1 MGRIVHY
8 LGAVMKFINK
18 FAAISVMSVLGVTVL
33 AGCSSSDD
41 PATEATTSSETSQM
55 LPPVIVTADQTDT
68 SAAVGD
74 MIDIVV
80 DDPVNTTI
88 AVDNPEV
95 LEITQGK
102 DDGSALFNPGAK
114 ALSPGTATIMVTS
127 ADGSIRDIVVTVS

>member
-1 MGRIVHY
+1 MKSISKFASV
-8 LGAVMKFINK
+8 GAVSI
-18 FAAISVMSVLGVTVL
+18 LGVTVL
-33 AGCSSSDD
+33 AGCSSGDD
-41 PATEATTSSETSQM
+41 PATDTTTSSESNQM
-55 LPPVIVTADQTDT
+55 LPPVIVTADQTDA
-68 SAAVGD
+68 SAVVGD

>member
-1 MGRIVHY
+1 
-8 LGAVMKFINK
+8 MKFINK
-18 FAAISVMSVLGVTVL
+18 FAAIGVMSVLGVTVL
-33 AGCSSSDD
+33 VGCSSSDD

-55 LPPVIVTADQTDT
+55 LPPVIVTADQTDA
-68 SAAVGD
+68 SAVVGD

>member
-1 MGRIVHY
+1 
-8 LGAVMKFINK
+8 MKFINK

-102 DDGSALFNPGAK
+102 DDGSVLFNPGAT

>member
-1 MGRIVHY
+1 
-8 LGAVMKFINK
+8 MKFINK
-18 FAAISVMSVLGVTVL
+18 FAVIGVMSVLGVTVL
-33 AGCSSSDD
+33 VGCSSSDD

-55 LPPVIVTADQTDT
+55 LPPVIVTADQTDA
-68 SAAVGD
+68 SAVVGD

>member
-1 MGRIVHY
+1 
-8 LGAVMKFINK
+8 MKFINK
-18 FAAISVMSVLGVTVL
+18 FAAIGVMSVLGVTVL
-33 AGCSSSDD
+33 VGCSSSDD
-41 PATEATTSSETSQM
+41 AETEATTSSETSQM
-55 LPPVIVTADQTDT
+55 LPPVIVTADQTDA
-68 SAAVGD
+68 SAVVGD

>member
-1 MGRIVHY
+1 
-8 LGAVMKFINK
+8 MKFINK
-18 FAAISVMSVLGVTVL
+18 FAAIGVMSVLGVTVL
-33 AGCSSSDD
+33 VGCSSSDD

-55 LPPVIVTADQTDT
+55 LPPVIVTADQTDA
-68 SAAVGD
+68 SAVVGD

-80 DDPVNTTI
+80 DDPVNATI

-95 LEITQGK
+95 LEIAQGK

>member
-1 MGRIVHY
+1 
-8 LGAVMKFINK
+8 MKFINK
-18 FAAISVMSVLGVTVL
+18 FAAIGVMSVLGVTVL
-33 AGCSSSDD
+33 VGCSSCDD

-55 LPPVIVTADQTDT
+55 LPPVIVTADQTDA
-68 SAAVGD
+68 SAVVGD

>member
-1 MGRIVHY
+1 
-8 LGAVMKFINK
+8 MKFINK
-18 FAAISVMSVLGVTVL
+18 FAAIGVMSVLGVTVL
-33 AGCSSSDD
+33 VGCSSSDD

-55 LPPVIVTADQTDT
+55 LPPVIVTADQTDA
-68 SAAVGD
+68 SAVVGD

-102 DDGSALFNPGAK
+102 DDGSALFNPGAE

>member
-1 MGRIVHY
+1 
-8 LGAVMKFINK
+8 MKFINK
-18 FAAISVMSVLGVTVL
+18 FAVIGVMSVLGVTVL
-33 AGCSSSDD
+33 VGCSSSND

-55 LPPVIVTADQTDT
+55 LPPVIVTADQTDA
-68 SAAVGD
+68 SAVVGD

>member
-1 MGRIVHY
+1 
-8 LGAVMKFINK
+8 MKFINK
-18 FAAISVMSVLGVTVL
+18 FAAIGVMSVLGVTVL

-41 PATEATTSSETSQM
+41 PATDATTSSETSQM
-55 LPPVIVTADQTDT
+55 LPPVIVTADQTDA

-127 ADGSIRDIVVTVS
+127 ADGSIRDIVVNVS

>member
-1 MGRIVHY
+1 
-8 LGAVMKFINK
+8 MKFINK
-18 FAAISVMSVLGVTVL
+18 FAAIGVMSVLGVTVL
-33 AGCSSSDD
+33 VGCSSSDD
-41 PATEATTSSETSQM
+41 AATEATTSSETSQM
-55 LPPVIVTADQTDT
+55 LPPVIVTADQTDA

-127 ADGSIRDIVVTVS
+127 ADGSIRDIVVNVS

>member
-1 MGRIVHY
+1 
-8 LGAVMKFINK
+8 MKFINK
-18 FAAISVMSVLGVTVL
+18 FAAIGVMSVLGVTVL
-33 AGCSSSDD
+33 VGCSSSDD

-55 LPPVIVTADQTDT
+55 LPPVIVTADQTDA
-68 SAAVGD
+68 SAVVGD

-102 DDGSALFNPGAK
+102 DDGSALFNPGGK

>member
-1 MGRIVHY
+1 
-8 LGAVMKFINK
+8 MKFINK
-18 FAAISVMSVLGVTVL
+18 FAAIGVMSVLGVTVL
-33 AGCSSSDD
+33 VGCSSSDD

-55 LPPVIVTADQTDT
+55 LPPVIVTADQTDA
-68 SAAVGD
+68 SAVVGD

-80 DDPVNTTI
+80 DDPANTTI

>member
-1 MGRIVHY
+1 
-8 LGAVMKFINK
+8 MKSISK
-18 FAAISVMSVLGVTVL
+18 FASVGAISILGVTVL
-33 AGCSSSDD
+33 AGCSSGDD
-41 PATEATTSSETSQM
+41 PATDTTTSSESNQM
-55 LPPVIVTADQTDT
+55 LPPVIVTADQTDA
-68 SAAVGD
+68 SATVGAF
-74 MIDIVV
+74 IDIVV

-102 DDGSALFNPGAK
+102 DDGSALFNPGGK

>member
-1 MGRIVHY
+1 
-8 LGAVMKFINK
+8 MKFINK
-18 FAAISVMSVLGVTVL
+18 FAAIGVMSVLGVTVL
-33 AGCSSSDD
+33 VGCSSSND

-55 LPPVIVTADQTDT
+55 LPPVIVTPDQTDA
-68 SAAVGD
+68 SAVVGD

-102 DDGSALFNPGAK
+102 DDGSALFSTFPGN
-114 ALSPGTATIMVTS
+114 SNHYGHQC
-127 ADGSIRDIVVTVS
+127 

>member
-1 MGRIVHY
+1 
-8 LGAVMKFINK
+8 MKFINK
-18 FAAISVMSVLGVTVL
+18 FAAIGVMSVLGVTVL

-41 PATEATTSSETSQM
+41 PATDATTSSETSQM
-55 LPPVIVTADQTDT
+55 LPPVIVTADQTDA

-80 DDPVNTTI
+80 DYPVNTTI

-127 ADGSIRDIVVTVS
+127 ADGSIRDIVVNVS